1 MILIGKDIIKVW
13 KSSKKPQIMQD
24 FLTGWS
30 SMRHKKVAVTGGL
43 GFIGSHLVEELSRE
57 NQVLII
63 DNEFSGHVENI
74 EHLPLDNISLDLG
87 DINQVDLISIFEGV
101 DYVFHHAALASVPLS
116 VENPLQ
122 CNEVNVTGTLKV
134 LDAARR
140 TGVKKVVMASS
151 SAVYGDNYNLP
162 LSEKE
167 PLNPKSPYAVSK
179 AAGELYCQVFS
190 EVYGLPTV
198 ALRYFNVFGPRQDPN
213 SQYAAVIPKFI
224 ESILIGKQPV
234 IYGDG
239 EQTRDFIYVKE
250 VVEANLKSAESDI
263 TGVFN
268 IANGNSLSINKLFE
282 MISQIM
288 GEDLTPQYED
298 ARPGEIKHSQ
308 ANVDL
313 SKSLGFRP
321 KSNFKDNLMETV
333 QYFRED
339 HKLKA

>member
-1 MILIGKDIIKVW
+1 MK
-13 KSSKKPQIMQD
+13 
-24 FLTGWS
+24 
-30 SMRHKKVAVTGGL
+30 HKKVVVTGGL

-57 NQVLII
+57 NQVLVI
-63 DNEFSGHVENI
+63 DNESSGHVENI
-74 EHLPLDNISLDLG
+74 EHLPLDNIGLDMG
-87 DINQVDLISIFEGV
+87 DINQVDLVGLFEDV

-116 VENPLQ
+116 VENPLL
-122 CNEVNVTGTLKV
+122 CNDVNVTGTLKV

-140 TGVKKVVMASS
+140 TGVKKVVMAST
-151 SAVYGDNYNLP
+151 SALYGDNHNLP

-179 AAGELYCQVFS
+179 AAGELYCQVMS

-250 VVEANLKSAESDI
+250 VVEANIKSAESDLNGI
-263 TGVFN
+263 FN
-268 IANGNSLSINKLFE
+268 IASGRSWTVNELYGT
-282 MISQIM
+282 ISQLM
-288 GEDLTPQYED
+288 GADLAPLYLE
-298 ARPGEIKHSQ
+298 ARPGDIKHSL
-308 ANVDL
+308 ADV
-313 SKSLGFRP
+313 SSAKSLGFSP
-321 KSNFKDNLMETV
+321 LGEFKTNLKETV
-333 QYFRED
+333 DYFVD
-339 HKLKA
+339 KMNDLSAVNKGINK

>member
-1 MILIGKDIIKVW
+1 MTNAEQLQGG
-13 KSSKKPQIMQD
+13 
-24 FLTGWS
+24 LL
-30 SMRHKKVAVTGGL
+30 MRQKKVAVTGGL

-63 DNEFSGHVENI
+63 DDESSGHVENI
-74 EHLPLDNISLDLG
+74 EHLSLDNISLDRG
-87 DINQVDLISIFEGV
+87 DINDADLVDLFQEV

-116 VENPLQ
+116 VENPLL

-134 LDAARR
+134 LDAARQ
-140 TGVKKVVMASS
+140 TGVKKVVLAST
-151 SAVYGDNYNLP
+151 SAVYGDNHNLP

-167 PLNPKSPYAVSK
+167 PVNPKSPYAVSK
-179 AAGELYCQVFS
+179 AAGELYCRIFS

-250 VVEANLKSAESDI
+250 VVEANIKSAESDL

-268 IANGNSLSINKLFE
+268 IASGQRHTVNELF
-282 MISQIM
+282 QIITQLM
-288 GEDLTPQYED
+288 GEELEPVHADP
-298 ARPGEIKHSQ
+298 RPGEIKHSL
-308 ANVDL
+308 ADVEL
-313 SKSLGFRP
+313 SKSLGFHP
-321 KSNFKDNLMETV
+321 KTNFKDNLGETV
-333 QYFRED
+333 RFFVED

>member
-1 MILIGKDIIKVW
+1 MK
-13 KSSKKPQIMQD
+13 
-24 FLTGWS
+24 
-30 SMRHKKVAVTGGL
+30 HKKVAVTGGL
-43 GFIGSHLVEELSRE
+43 GFIGSHLVEELSQE
-57 NQVLII
+57 NQVLVI

-74 EHLPLDNISLDLG
+74 EHLPIDNISVDLG
-87 DINQVDLISIFEGV
+87 DINQVDLIGLFEEI

-116 VENPLQ
+116 IQNPLL
-122 CNEVNVTGTLKV
+122 CHDANVTGTLKV

-140 TGVKKVVMASS
+140 TGVKKVVFASS
-151 SAVYGDNYNLP
+151 SAVYGDNTNIP

-167 PLNPKSPYAVSK
+167 SLNPKSPYAASK
-179 AAGELYCQVFS
+179 AASELYCQVFN

-198 ALRYFNVFGPRQDPN
+198 SLRYFNVFGPRQDPN
-213 SQYAAVIPKFI
+213 SQYAAVIPRFI

-250 VVEANLKSAESDI
+250 VVRANLLSAESELS
-263 TGVFN
+263 GVFN
-268 IANGNSLSINKLFE
+268 IASGKSLTVNKLFE
-282 MISQIM
+282 MISQLM
-288 GEDLTPQYED
+288 GNDLTPSHVEP
-298 ARPGEIKHSQ
+298 RPGDIKHSL
-308 ANVDL
+308 ADVDL

-333 QYFRED
+333 HYFKED

>member
-1 MILIGKDIIKVW
+1 MI
-13 KSSKKPQIMQD
+13 IMKN
-24 FLTGWS
+24 
-30 SMRHKKVAVTGGL
+30 KKVAVTGGL
-43 GFIGSHLVEELSRE
+43 GFIGSHLVEELCRD

-74 EHLPLDNISLDLG
+74 EHLPLDSISLDMG
-87 DINQVDLISIFEGV
+87 DINQVDLIALFEDV
-101 DYVFHHAALASVPLS
+101 DYVFHHAAMASVPLS
-116 VENPLQ
+116 VENPLK

-140 TGVKKVVMASS
+140 TGVEKVILAST
-151 SAVYGDNYNLP
+151 SAVYGDNTNLP
-162 LSEKE
+162 LSENE
-167 PLNPKSPYAVSK
+167 PLNPKSPYAASK

-224 ESILIGKQPV
+224 ESLLIGKQTV

-250 VVEANLKSAESDI
+250 VVEANIKSAESDT

-268 IANGNSLSINKLFE
+268 IASGQRLKINDLFE
-282 MISQIM
+282 IISSIL
-288 GEDLTPQYED
+288 GGDLKPIHADT
-298 ARPGEIKHSQ
+298 RPGEVKHSM
-308 ANVDL
+308 ADI
-313 SKSLGFRP
+313 SHAKSLGFIP
-321 KSNFKDNLMETV
+321 KSNFKENLKDTV
-333 QYFRED
+333 DYFRG
-339 HKLKA
+339 LSYY